1 MIFKEIATGKKV
13 KANNYTELFAFSH
26 NSNYVLVKE
35 EIKKEQN
42 TQETKKGK
50 ETKKRKETKKQEPE
64 QEIVEEDNEELVE
77 EDNEELVEEDN
88 EEIVVEDSEI
98 TEDQGEVIQ

>member
-50 ETKKRKETKKQEPE
+50 ETKKQEPE
-64 QEIVEEDNEELVE
+64 QEIVVEDNEELVE
-77 EDNEELVEEDN
+77 EDS
-88 EEIVVEDSEI
+88 EEIVVEDNEI

>member
-64 QEIVEEDNEELVE
+64 QEIV
-77 EDNEELVEEDN
+77 
-88 EEIVVEDSEI
+88 VEDSEI

>member
-64 QEIVEEDNEELVE
+64 QEIVVEDSEELVE
-77 EDNEELVEEDN
+77 ETN

>member
-1 MIFKEIATGKKV
+1 MIFEEIATGKRV

-35 EIKKEQN
+35 ETKKEQS
-42 TQETKKGK
+42 TQEIKKGK
-50 ETKKRKETKKQEPE
+50 ETKKEKETKKQEPE
-64 QEIVEEDNEELVE
+64 QEIVVEDEGKEEDKK
-77 EDNEELVEEDN
+77 
-88 EEIVVEDSEI
+88 I

>member
-50 ETKKRKETKKQEPE
+50 ETKKQEPE
-64 QEIVEEDNEELVE
+64 QEIVVEDNEELVE
-77 EDNEELVEEDN
+77 EDSEELVEETN

>member
-1 MIFKEIATGKKV
+1 MIFEEIATGKRV

-35 EIKKEQN
+35 ETKKEQS
-42 TQETKKGK
+42 TQEIKKGK
-50 ETKKRKETKKQEPE
+50 ETKKEKETKKQEPE
-64 QEIVEEDNEELVE
+64 QEIVVEDSEEVVE
-77 EDNEELVEEDN
+77 ENN
-88 EEIVVEDSEI
+88 KEIVVEDEGKEEDKKI

>member
-42 TQETKKGK
+42 TQETKK
-50 ETKKRKETKKQEPE
+50 RKETKKQEPE
-64 QEIVEEDNEELVE
+64 Q
-77 EDNEELVEEDN
+77 
-88 EEIVVEDSEI
+88 EIVVEDSEI

>member
-1 MIFKEIATGKKV
+1 MIFKEIATGKRV

-42 TQETKKGK
+42 TQEAKKGK
-50 ETKKRKETKKQEPE
+50 ESKKGKETKKQEPE
-64 QEIVEEDNEELVE
+64 QEIVVEDSEELVE
-77 EDNEELVEEDN
+77 ETN